1 MTEIAKGTKNAK
13 VNAKMIYKWVILGQ
27 NKFWGHFGLK
37 NFFGSFKAKKN
48 FLGNIGPKIF
58 FGQKNLLGH
67 FGPKKFF
74 ESFWAG
80 KICWVIL
87 GQKTI
92 LGHFGP

>member
-58 FGQKNLLGH
+58 FSH
-67 FGPKKFF
+67 FRAKKFV
-74 ESFWAG
+74 ESFWA
-80 KICWVIL
+80 K
-87 GQKTI
+87 KN
-92 LGHFGP
+92 F